1 LQVAGTTLAMN
12 VLNLALR
19 AARAG
24 GVDLKLGVQLR
35 KVKDELQRD
44 YAAAARPHGVA
55 TCRVVRAGRPS
66 RRANQA
72 RQQMAP
78 TEVGSGVMHWP
89 EILRAAYTAG
99 VREYYIEQE
108 GPFIRPPLESVQI
121 SVDYV
126 RSAAQ
131 QLKSAS

>member
-1 LQVAGTTLAMN
+1 MQVAGTTLAMN

-19 AARAG
+19 AARA
-24 GVDLKLGVQLR
+24 
-35 KVKDELQRD
+35 
-44 YAAAARPHGVA
+44 
-55 TCRVVRAGRPS
+55 
-66 RRANQA
+66 
-72 RQQMAP
+72 
-78 TEVGSGVMHWP
+78 
-89 EILRAAYTAG
+89 AG